1 MSGDLYRILR
11 EEAFEA
17 NLEIPRRNLAI
28 YTWGNVSA
36 FDPDKGVFAIKP
48 SGVSYDTLT
57 VDSIV
62 VVDLEGKVVE
72 GSYTPSSD
80 TETHRVLYRE
90 FCGAAGG
97 AGGKAAAS
105 IRGITH
111 THSPYAVAWAQ
122 ARMPVPVFGTTHAD
136 HGAEDIPCTDIMS
149 ADAVKRNYE
158 LETGN
163 LIVETFRKGNKNPAH
178 MPMVLVA
185 GHGPFAWGKNAAQSI
200 YHAAVL
206 EEVCKMA
213 LLTLTLNNRAEA
225 LPEHIIMKH
234 WERKHGPNAYY
245 GQK

>member
-1 MSGDLYRILR
+1 MPVDLYRGLR

-48 SGVSYDTLT
+48 SGVPYEKLT
-57 VDSIV
+57 ADAMV
-62 VVDLEGKVVE
+62 VVDLEGAVVD
-72 GSYTPSSD
+72 SDLNPSSD

-90 FCGAAGG
+90 FSDSAGG
-97 AGGKAAAS
+97 GS

-122 ARMPVPVFGTTHAD
+122 ARLSVPVFGTTHAD

-149 ADAVKRNYE
+149 ADAVSRNYE
-158 LETGN
+158 LETGK
-163 LIVETFRKGNKNPAH
+163 LIVETFRKTGKNPAH

-185 GHGPFAWGKNAAQSI
+185 GHGPFAWGKSAAQSI

-213 LLTLTLNNRAEA
+213 HLTLTLNPQAEA
-225 LPEHIIMKH
+225 LPEYIIHKH

>member
-1 MSGDLYRILR
+1 MDPYKTLR

-17 NLEIPRRNLAI
+17 NQEIPRHNLAI

-48 SGVSYDTLT
+48 SGVSYDKLT
-57 VDSIV
+57 VGSMV
-62 VVDLEGKVVE
+62 VVDLEGKVVDS
-72 GSYTPSSD
+72 GFNPSSD

-90 FCGAAGG
+90 LTDPAAGEG
-97 AGGKAAAS
+97 

-122 ARMPVPVFGTTHAD
+122 ARCSVPVFGTTHAD
-136 HGAEDIPCTDIMS
+136 HGAEDIPCTDLLS
-149 ADAVKRNYE
+149 VEAVKSNYE

-163 LIVETFRKGNKNPAH
+163 LIVDAFRKKGKNPIY

-185 GHGPFAWGKNAAQSI
+185 GHGPFTWGKNAAQSI

-206 EEVCKMA
+206 EEICKMA
-213 LLTLTLNNRAEA
+213 LLTLTVNPQAEA
-225 LPEHIIMKH
+225 LPEYLIRKH